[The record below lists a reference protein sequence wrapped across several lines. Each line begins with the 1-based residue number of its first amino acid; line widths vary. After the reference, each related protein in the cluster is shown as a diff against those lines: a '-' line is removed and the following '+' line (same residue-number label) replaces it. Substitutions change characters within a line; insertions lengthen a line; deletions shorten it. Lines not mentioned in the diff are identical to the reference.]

1 MDIEFGNYKGQDLG
15 EIPSDY
21 LQWLMETLEDD
32 DRFSR
37 QYPDLYEEVEEEL
50 AIRERSHAHFYTRD
64 L

>member
-1 MDIEFGNYKGQDLG
+1 MNIEFGRYKDQDLG

-21 LQWLMETLEDD
+21 LQWLMEELEDS
-32 DRFSR
+32 DRFNR
-37 QYPDLYEEVEEEL
+37 QHPDLYESVEEEL